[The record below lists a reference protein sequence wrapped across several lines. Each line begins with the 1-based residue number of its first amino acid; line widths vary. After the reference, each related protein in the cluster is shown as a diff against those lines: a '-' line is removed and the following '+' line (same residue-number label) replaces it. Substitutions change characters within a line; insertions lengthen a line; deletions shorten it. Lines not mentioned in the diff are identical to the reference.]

1 MGTCEAGAS
10 RTGGIMEVSLGLGV
24 CGSGGAVLQEQP
36 QLFITQFNKCELGG
50 GDLKKGT
57 ANE

>member
-1 MGTCEAGAS
+1 MGTCEAGAP
-10 RTGGIMEVSLGLGV
+10 RTGGITEVSLGLGV
-24 CGSGGAVLQEQP
+24 CGEWAVLQERP
-36 QLFITQFNKCELGG
+36 ALFITQFNTCELGG